1 MMVYIC
7 KRARECRH
15 PQNKRCKITHDDV
28 FAYFKREEFEIDGIS
43 LRSRGILNI
52 VVTIG
57 VES

>member
-1 MMVYIC
+1 MIL
-7 KRARECRH
+7 R
-15 PQNKRCKITHDDV
+15 
-28 FAYFKREEFEIDGIS
+28 REEFEIDVIS